1 MEPVAIVGWAQT
13 VHEKSKPDLNY
24 AELVYGVVQSL
35 LSDLSISYDHIET
48 VISASSDFSDGR
60 TISNMAI
67 QDVVGTPLKSESKVS
82 MDGAFAMMYG
92 YARVASGGF
101 GTCLVVAHGK
111 LSEGDPR
118 LIANAAW
125 DPIFLRP
132 LGLDDYTAL
141 GLQARR
147 YLDRYRLNDRLLSDI
162 AALSYQASLQNEYAH
177 RRDGYTTKV
186 VQESGLV
193 ADPLRVLQVAP
204 ESDGACAVLLA
215 SADRIAE
222 FTSTPIWLRGVGSC
236 YDAHSPGH
244 RDLAESMALKRAS
257 REAYD
262 RAGITE
268 PAKKLSAV
276 ETVDLSSCQTMLWAE
291 ELGLCPAG
299 RGGEWLLNKPQ
310 MAYNLSGGALGA
322 NPGFATGL
330 VRILEVAQ
338 RIRMTGSG
346 SSSKKPVYG
355 LAHGMTGY
363 IGQAH
368 CVWILST

>member
-1 MEPVAIVGWAQT
+1 MIPVAIVGCAQT
-13 VHEKSKPDLNY
+13 VHEKSKTDLNY
-24 AELVYGVVQSL
+24 AELVYEVVQSL
-35 LSDLSISYDHIET
+35 LSRLSISYDHVET

-147 YLDRYRLNDRLLSDI
+147 YLDRHRLNDRLLSDI
-162 AALSYQASLQNEYAH
+162 AALSYKASSQNEYAH
-177 RRDGYTTKV
+177 RRDGHTTKAI
-186 VQESGLV
+186 QASDLV
-193 ADPLRVLQVAP
+193 AEPLRVLQVAP
-204 ESDGACAVLLA
+204 ESDGACAILLA
-215 SADRIAE
+215 SEERAAE

-236 YDAHSPGH
+236 YDSHSPGH

-257 REAYD
+257 HEAYN

-268 PAKKLSAV
+268 PSKELKAV
-276 ETVDLSSCQTMLWAE
+276 ETADLSSCQTMLWAE
-291 ELGLCPAG
+291 ELGLCPVG
-299 RGGEWLLNKPQ
+299 RGGEWLLNNPQ

-330 VRILEVAQ
+330 VRIMEAAHRVSMA
-338 RIRMTGSG
+338 GAG
-346 SSSKKPVYG
+346 SSPKKPVYG